1 MGQRVQAMGLPW
13 RGSFCG
19 QPLVF
24 LCLASPYSRSWWE
37 GGAQALVFLAR
48 DERMRG
54 EGLVLEG
61 WGWTWEQAACLSQRW
76 VPASLPGP
84 SPGPSLASRVCL
96 REGAG
101 GGPTGRAGASKGGP
115 AGFSFFSPLS
125 FISIAI
131 NNPFPRSCPDSN

>member
-1 MGQRVQAMGLPW
+1 MGGKGGRGQVVLGGVEKGPEGCGAGL
-13 RGSFCG
+13 
-19 QPLVF
+19 
-24 LCLASPYSRSWWE
+24 
-37 GGAQALVFLAR
+37 
-48 DERMRG
+48 
-54 EGLVLEG
+54 
-61 WGWTWEQAACLSQRW
+61 
-76 VPASLPGP
+76 
-84 SPGPSLASRVCL
+84 CL